1 MTEMERIIVAAIYAG
16 SDTTWKEFSKRM
28 ATALV
33 KLQKADQADNDAETE
48 KGVEVW
54 RRLRG
59 A

>member
-28 ATALV
+28 ATALA
-33 KLQKADQADNDAETE
+33 KLQKADKAGNDAETE
-48 KGVEVW
+48 RGVEVW
-54 RRLRG
+54 RKLRG